1 MRLLLTIATALV
13 LATSCGTTPAADSI
27 EAARMSFESGDVK
40 AARRGAEHA
49 AADTATLSGAEL
61 CRLALVYACVGEHQS
76 GNEADMAMAARCI
89 RTALQRDSAAVDS
102 FTRTLPV
109 EQRALMAL
117 AVQLCRA
124 QDTDISDFEEEPT
137 ENL

>member
-1 MRLLLTIATALV
+1 MRLLLTITTAVV
-13 LATSCGTTPAADSI
+13 LATSCGPTPAADSI
-27 EAARMSFESGDVK
+27 EAARMSLESGDVK

-49 AADTATLSGAEL
+49 AADTATLSGAQL
-61 CRLALVYACVGEHQS
+61 CRLALVYASVGEHQS

-89 RTALQRDSAAVDS
+89 RKALATDSAAVDS

-124 QDTDISDFEEEPT
+124 QDTDISEFEEEPID
-137 ENL
+137 NL